1 MVRSVTQSDVHR
13 PKTSA
18 RLPRPAGRPAIRL
31 TSVGSKFLMALS
43 GLALIGFVTFHMLGN
58 LQIYLGQEQLNAYA
72 ALLKGMPTLLW
83 TARIGLVAV
92 FVMHIGLLFTPVFLM
107 GHNILLQERWGF
119 SLPTISEATAD
130 LLTIA
135 VIVSVV
141 FLVLRRIALTEVRI
155 ITNAYDYLVIAIA
168 VAPFVTGLLARYQV
182 GDYDFWLILHILCGE
197 IFLVAIPFTKLSHF
211 ILFFASRA
219 QLGMDYGI
227 KRGGMKGKGLAW

>member
-1 MVRSVTQSDVHR
+1 MYEFVTGPLAWIAFLIFFIGVIARAVWYFKGLNWQMDRVAYQPHMAYGIKGALRS
-13 PKTSA
+13 
-18 RLPRPAGRPAIRL
+18 
-31 TSVGSKFLMALS
+31 
-43 GLALIGFVTFHMLGN
+43 IGFWLLPYGTHSWRKNPIFTFL
-58 LQIYLGQEQLNAYA
+58 
-72 ALLKGMPTLLW
+72 
-83 TARIGLVAV
+83 V
-92 FVMHIGLLFTPVFLM
+92 FVMHIGLLVTPVFLM

-119 SLPTISEATAD
+119 SLPTISETTAD

-135 VIVSVV
+135 VIVSVI

-182 GDYDFWLILHILCGE
+182 GNYDFWLILHILCGE
-197 IFLVAIPFTKLSHF
+197 IFLIAIPLTKLSHF
-211 ILFFASRA
+211 ILFFTSRA